1 MQTTKTTQAAFVPSY
16 KAVKSLLSKGSTN
29 AKTAKNELETH
40 ILYLAPANKI
50 GSHNICPFASPGCIK
65 GCLDEAGRGIFSN
78 VQEARKNKTK
88 YWAFNREG
96 FYIQLAEELIKLNDK
111 AFNENRTIAIRLNG
125 TSDLDHLAL
134 LKRYSGIDFLDGFYS
149 HLKFYDYTKS
159 IKKFKDYLDTNY
171 HLTFSLSEINKDQA
185 IEALKIGGNIAV
197 VFRNSLPAKFMGF
210 DVINGD
216 LTDYRPSDPQNVIVG
231 LVAKGKAKKDI
242 SGFVID

>member
-1 MQTTKTTQAAFVPSY
+1 MKKAIITQTEITSY
-16 KAVKSLLSKGSTN
+16 KAVKQLLSKGSTN

-50 GSHNICPFASPGCIK
+50 GSHNICPFASPGCIN

-88 YWAFNREG
+88 YWAFNRRG

-111 AFNENRTIAIRLNG
+111 AFNDGRTIAIRLNG
-125 TSDLDHLAL
+125 TSDLDHLDL

-159 IKKFKDYLDTNY
+159 IKKFKQYLNTNY

-185 IEALKIGGNIAV
+185 VEALSIGGNVAV
-197 VFRNSLPAKFMGF
+197 VFRDGLPGQFMGHS
-210 DVINGD
+210 VINGD
-216 LTDYRPSDPQNVIVG
+216 LTDYRPNDPKNVIVG